1 MAIVKRDKAQ
11 QYIDIIK
18 RENKKI
24 VFTNGCFDI
33 IHRGHVEYLR
43 QARNFG
49 DFLVI
54 GLNSDKSVN
63 QLKGDP
69 RPYNNEIDRAE
80 ILNNLRSVDM
90 VTLFEED
97 TPLKLITELRP
108 DILVKGGDYSIDTI
122 VGAEEV
128 INWGGEVKVIQF
140 LEGYGTSQLIKKI
153 VDSSVI

>member
-1 MAIVKRDKAQ
+1 MTIVKREKAQ
-11 QYIDIIK
+11 QYIDIVR

-43 QARNFG
+43 QARKFG

-63 QLKGDP
+63 RLKGDP
-69 RPYNNEIDRAE
+69 RPYNDEIDRAV
-80 ILNNLRSVDM
+80 ILNNLCSVDM

-97 TPLKLITELRP
+97 IPKKLITELRP

-128 INWGGEVKVIQF
+128 INWGGEVKIIQF